1 LSLKAVLTVVKGI
14 RMVRTAIAT
23 TMHMTKHTALQ
34 KVTCMGPIAS
44 MTTEVAAV
52 ATTAS
57 AGLPAPTPALLQ
69 LIWLASPALPIGGFS
84 YSEGLEAAIDHG
96 WVHDEHTAATWLI
109 DQLHLT
115 QSRGDMAVMG
125 QMVPAWQVLDH
136 ARLQALSQW
145 VHATRESAELR
156 LQSEQMGRS
165 LLEWLRNQEA
175 IDTDTVA
182 LCNRWVPTYPL
193 MMALALSRTGASL
206 EQCLQAY
213 AFGWSENMVQ
223 AAIKSVP
230 LGQNAGQRILTQLA
244 QHIAP
249 AVSHAMQVTDDTR
262 QAFSPMLAILS
273 AQHETQYSRLFRS

>member
-1 LSLKAVLTVVKGI
+1 
-14 RMVRTAIAT
+14 M
-23 TMHMTKHTALQ
+23 
-34 KVTCMGPIAS
+34 CMDHIAS
-44 MTTEVAAV
+44 MSTDTSTAA
-52 ATTAS
+52 
-57 AGLPAPTPALLQ
+57 PPFTPALIQ

-84 YSEGLEAAIDHG
+84 YSEGLEAAIDKG
-96 WVHDEHTAATWLI
+96 FVHDEPSATDWLV

-115 QSRGDMAVMG
+115 QSRGDMAVLA
-125 QMVPAWQVLDH
+125 QMVLAWQAQDTE
-136 ARLQALSQW
+136 RLTTLSQW

-165 LLEWLRNQEA
+165 MLEWLRNQQAMDEA
-175 IDTDTVA
+175 TVA
-182 LCNRWVPTYPL
+182 FCNQLTPTYPL
-193 MMALALSRTGASL
+193 MFALALSRTGATL

-213 AFGWSENMVQ
+213 AFGWAENMVQ

-230 LGQNAGQRILTQLA
+230 LGQNSGQRILTQLA

-249 AVSHAMQVTDDTR
+249 AVSHALQTNDETR

>member
-1 LSLKAVLTVVKGI
+1 MTMAP
-14 RMVRTAIAT
+14 TAT
-23 TMHMTKHTALQ
+23 
-34 KVTCMGPIAS
+34 
-44 MTTEVAAV
+44 MTTEATSVAQAN
-52 ATTAS
+52 
-57 AGLPAPTPALLQ
+57 TPALLQ

-96 WVHDEHTAATWLI
+96 WVHDEYSAATWLI

-115 QSRGDMAVMG
+115 QSRGDMAVIG
-125 QMVPAWQVLDH
+125 QMVQAWQSLDH
-136 ARLQALSQW
+136 PRLEALSQW

-165 LLEWLRNQEA
+165 MLEWLRNQDA
-175 IDTDTVA
+175 IDTDTMA

-206 EQCLQAY
+206 SQCLQAY

-249 AVSHAMQVTDDTR
+249 AVSHAMQVTDDSR

>member
-1 LSLKAVLTVVKGI
+1 MS
-14 RMVRTAIAT
+14 TAIAMIT
-23 TMHMTKHTALQ
+23 QITHT
-34 KVTCMGPIAS
+34 VTCMGPTAN
-44 MTTEVAAV
+44 MTTDAASVAPP
-52 ATTAS
+52 S
-57 AGLPAPTPALLQ
+57 TPALLQ

-96 WVHDEHTAATWLI
+96 LVHDEHSAAEWLV

-115 QSRGDMAVMG
+115 QSRGDMVVLG
-125 QMVPAWQVLDH
+125 QMITAWQAGDDT
-136 ARLQALSQW
+136 RLEALSQW
-145 VHATRESAELR
+145 VHATRETAELR

-165 LLEWLRNQEA
+165 MLEWLRNQDA
-175 IDTDTVA
+175 IDDRTIVM
-182 LCNRWVPTYPL
+182 CNRWVPTYPL
-193 MMALALSRTGASL
+193 MFALALSRTGSPL

-230 LGQNAGQRILTQLA
+230 LGQNSGQRILTKLA

-249 AVSHAMQVTDDTR
+249 AVTHALQVTDDTR

>member
-1 LSLKAVLTVVKGI
+1 MGMNMHTSTY
-14 RMVRTAIAT
+14 TA
-23 TMHMTKHTALQ
+23 H
-34 KVTCMGPIAS
+34 IAS
-44 MTTEVAAV
+44 MSTDVA
-52 ATTAS
+52 S
-57 AGLPAPTPALLQ
+57 PAQPFTPALIQ

-96 WVHDEHTAATWLI
+96 FVHDEHSAARWLV

-115 QSRGDMAVMG
+115 QSRGEMAVLG
-125 QMVPAWQVLDH
+125 HMVTAWQTHDH
-136 ARLQALSQW
+136 ARLEALSQW

-165 LLEWLRNQEA
+165 MLEWLRNQDA
-175 IDTDTVA
+175 IDGDTIA

-193 MMALALSRTGASL
+193 MFALALSRTGASL

-213 AFGWSENMVQ
+213 AFGWAENMVQ

-230 LGQNAGQRILTQLA
+230 LGQNSGQRILTQLA

-249 AVSHAMQVTDDTR
+249 AVNHALQVNDESR

>member
-1 LSLKAVLTVVKGI
+1 
-14 RMVRTAIAT
+14 
-23 TMHMTKHTALQ
+23 
-34 KVTCMGPIAS
+34 
-44 MTTEVAAV
+44 
-52 ATTAS
+52 
-57 AGLPAPTPALLQ
+57 
-69 LIWLASPALPIGGFS
+69 
-84 YSEGLEAAIDHG
+84 
-96 WVHDEHTAATWLI
+96 
-109 DQLHLT
+109 
-115 QSRGDMAVMG
+115 MAVIA
-125 QMVPAWQVLDH
+125 QMVPAWQALDH
-136 ARLQALSQW
+136 ARLEALSQW

-165 LLEWLRNQEA
+165 LLEWLRNQDG
-175 IDTDTVA
+175 IDADTVA

-213 AFGWSENMVQ
+213 AFGWAENMVQ

-249 AVSHAMQVTDDTR
+249 AVHHAMQVTDDTR
-262 QAFSPMLAILS
+262 QAFSPLLAILS